1 MRMIVIDQTIQR
13 LCREIHTHKQCSQN
27 WHFCSEEDLL
37 YEACTCIFGSQMVF
51 EVAEA
56 AAHTLKDQGLLRLPA
71 IPAEIESYKKIL
83 IVAMSDSFSVT
94 INGEKRK
101 LRIRFRNRLA
111 SLLVATVA
119 NMRTQDQTLKK
130 TLRNCSQLSFP
141 EQEARKSQEA
151 RKCLIRLVCGF
162 GPKQASLFLRRIGFC
177 SDLAVLDT
185 HIIDYLRAR
194 KGIDPKPSELSL
206 LFKYEKI
213 ETEFRKIAEEFGYPI
228 GCVDLAM
235 WVTVRVAKRE
245 AVWCN

>member
-1 MRMIVIDQTIQR
+1 MRMTTIDQTIQR
-13 LCREIHTHKQCSQN
+13 LCHEIHTHKRCFQD
-27 WHFCSEEDLL
+27 WRFCTEEDLL
-37 YEACTCIFGSQMVF
+37 YEACTCIFGSQMIF

-56 AAHTLKDQGLLRLPA
+56 AAHALKDRGLLRSSA
-71 IPAEIESYKKIL
+71 TSTEIESYKEIL
-83 IVAMSDSFSVT
+83 IAAMSDSFSVT
-94 INGEKRK
+94 INGKKRK
-101 LRIRFRNRLA
+101 LRVRFKNRSA
-111 SLLVATVA
+111 SLLMATLA
-119 NMRTQDQTLKK
+119 NMRTQKQTLTK
-130 TLRNCSQLSFP
+130 TLWKCFQLP
-141 EQEARKSQEA
+141 LPAQEA

-194 KGIDPKPSELSL
+194 KGIDPKPGELSL

-213 ETEFRKIAEEFGYPI
+213 ETEFQKIAEEFGYPI

-245 AVWCN
+245 AIWCN